1 MLLKSVLSGITQ
13 DQELTE
19 RSTSF
24 AFNVPSIGTITCTRI
39 LRTIQSKRVTCL
51 GESGNHRVLVKLF
64 FHSRRAKSHWQR
76 SDKGCRIFTERSITA
91 PKIIYSGHLSE
102 HKIYVIVFEYIE
114 NAVHFGKALAS
125 TPNEVQRQEL
135 LDRLIGCLAMHHQ
148 QGIIQDD
155 LHMGNFLLR
164 GKEIYSL
171 DGDHVRSYR
180 LPLGKCRSLANLGK
194 LLSLTHFFPINEAT
208 VKEKYQI
215 YCSTREWH
223 VAEKDTRRLVYLSK
237 RILKRRSAKSMRK
250 IYRHGSTFSVCKKQ
264 NYYSIRN
271 LNAWNDKFKL
281 VFDDP
286 ERIITESDGEQ
297 SDGTHQYHLS
307 IDTSPIILYSAR
319 VLGIRFLRRFGII
332 SQIWRN
338 TLRLNRLK
346 IHTLRPI
353 ALIEKRESPII
364 WRAFLIVESCE
375 GILAREF
382 FTSDS
387 VPSSD
392 KYIVAERIAKALLVM
407 KQTGI
412 AIRGVSSTNILILDL
427 EPVFLDVLQ
436 LNRRAFNSR
445 SSVPKGVRE
454 FLRGWDDEPTIRML
468 FLKRFRQLQ
477 LI

>member
-1 MLLKSVLSGITQ
+1 
-13 DQELTE
+13 
-19 RSTSF
+19 
-24 AFNVPSIGTITCTRI
+24 
-39 LRTIQSKRVTCL
+39 
-51 GESGNHRVLVKLF
+51 
-64 FHSRRAKSHWQR
+64 
-76 SDKGCRIFTERSITA
+76 
-91 PKIIYSGHLSE
+91 
-102 HKIYVIVFEYIE
+102 VFEYIE

-125 TPNEVQRQEL
+125 TPNEMQRQEL

-155 LHMGNFLLR
+155 LHVGNFLLR

-180 LPLGKCRSLANLGK
+180 PPLGKCRSLANLGK
-194 LLSLTHFFPINEAT
+194 LLSYYFPIDEDV
-208 VKEKYQI
+208 VKKKHQT
-215 YCSTREWH
+215 YCLARGWQVT
-223 VAEKDTRRLVYLSK
+223 AKDIRRLVYLSK
-237 RILKRRSAKSMRK
+237 RILKHRSAKSMRK

-264 NYYSIRN
+264 DYYSIRN
-271 LNAWNDKFKL
+271 LNVWNDKFKMA
-281 VFDDP
+281 FDNP
-286 ERIITESDGEQ
+286 ERIFSEGDGKQ
-297 SDGTHQYHLS
+297 LDGTHQYHLS
-307 IDTSPIILYSAR
+307 IDNSPIILYSAR

-332 SQIWRN
+332 SRIWRN
-338 TLRLNRLK
+338 ALRLNRLK

-454 FLRGWDDEPTIRML
+454 FLRGWDDEPTIRTL
-468 FLKRFRQLQ
+468 FFERFRQLQ

>member
-1 MLLKSVLSGITQ
+1 MSLKSALSGITQ
-13 DQELTE
+13 DQVRTE

-24 AFNVPSIGTITCTRI
+24 AFNVPSIGTITCKRI
-39 LRTIQSKRVTCL
+39 LRTVKSKRVTCI
-51 GESGNHRVLVKLF
+51 GEHGNNRVLVKLF
-64 FHSRRAKSHWQR
+64 FHSRRAKNHWKR

-91 PKIIYSGHLSE
+91 PKIIYSGYLSE

-114 NAVHFGKALAS
+114 NAVSFGKALAFAH
-125 TPNEVQRQEL
+125 NEEERQEL

-155 LHMGNFLLR
+155 LHVGNFLLR

-180 LPLGKCRSLANLGK
+180 RYIGKCRSLANLGK
-194 LLSLTHFFPINEAT
+194 LLSYFFPINEAT
-208 VKEKYQI
+208 VKEKYQV
-215 YCSTREWH
+215 YCSERGWQ
-223 VAEKDTRRLVYLSK
+223 VAAKDTRRLVYLSE

-250 IYRHGSTFSVCKKQ
+250 IYRHGSTFSVCNKQ
-264 NYYSIRN
+264 DYYSIRN
-271 LNAWNDKFKL
+271 LNVWNDKFKL
-281 VFDDP
+281 AFDNP
-286 ERIITESDGEQ
+286 ERIISEGDGEQ
-297 SDGTHQYHLS
+297 LDGTYQYHLS
-307 IDTSPIILYSAR
+307 IDNSPIILYSAR
-319 VLGIRFLRRFGII
+319 VLGIRFLRRFNII

-338 TLRLNRLK
+338 AHRLNRLK
-346 IHTLRPI
+346 IHTHRPV

-364 WRAFLIVESCE
+364 WRAFLIVESSE
-375 GILAREF
+375 GMLAREF

-387 VPSSD
+387 VSSSD

-412 AIRGVSSTNILILDL
+412 AIRGVSSTNILVLDL

-436 LNRRAFNSR
+436 LNRRAFYSR
-445 SSVPKGVRE
+445 ASVPRGVRE

-468 FLKRFRQLQ
+468 FLERFRQLQ

>member
-1 MLLKSVLSGITQ
+1 MSLKSALSDITQ
-13 DQELTE
+13 DQVRTE

-24 AFNVPSIGTITCTRI
+24 AFNIPSIGTITCTRI
-39 LRTIQSKRVTCL
+39 LRTVKNKRITCL
-51 GESGNHRVLVKLF
+51 GERGNHRVLVKLF
-64 FHSRRAKSHWQR
+64 FHSRRAENHWQR

-91 PKIIYSGHLSE
+91 PKIIYSGYLSE
-102 HKIYVIVFEYIE
+102 HEIYVIVFEYIE
-114 NAVHFGKALAS
+114 NAVQFGKALACA
-125 TPNEVQRQEL
+125 PNEEERQEL

-155 LHMGNFLLR
+155 LHVGNFLLR

-180 LPLGKCRSLANLGK
+180 HPIGKCRSLANLGK
-194 LLSLTHFFPINEAT
+194 LLSYFFPINEAT
-208 VKEKYQI
+208 VKEKHQA
-215 YCSTREWH
+215 YCSARGWQI
-223 VAEKDTRRLVYLSK
+223 AAKDIRRLVYLSK

-264 NYYSIRN
+264 DYYSIRN

-281 VFDDP
+281 AFDNP

-297 SDGTHQYHLS
+297 LDGTRQYHLS
-307 IDTSPIILYSAR
+307 IDTSPIMLYSAR
-319 VLGIRFLRRFGII
+319 ILGIRFLRRFGII

-338 TLRLNRLK
+338 AHRLNRLK
-346 IHTLRPI
+346 IHTLRPV

-364 WRAFLIVESCE
+364 WRAFLIVESRE

-382 FTSDS
+382 FSSDS
-387 VPSSD
+387 VSSSD
-392 KYIVAERIAKALLVM
+392 KYIVAERIATALLVM

-412 AIRGVSSTNILILDL
+412 AIRGVSSTNILISDL

-436 LNRRAFNSR
+436 LNRKAFYSR
-445 SSVPKGVRE
+445 SIVSKEVRE
-454 FLRGWDDEPTIRML
+454 FLRGWDNEPTVHKL
-468 FLKRFRQLQ
+468 FLERFRKLQ